1 MKRKIISTILC
12 VGLVAQSSF
21 LCAKAEEL
29 NVDVEPVV
37 MEFKGESTYSLSGKK
52 ANIVNENK
60 TMGEMLLKGDLNQ
73 FDSANKSEFLVNDG
87 MVSFYY
93 EASSKKMKA
102 SDKKWHLVND
112 SSKKV
117 DDISLD
123 GKMNKGVAIV
133 QSSPDNNTWTTRKV
147 VTDFFNDKKSNK
159 KLYTT
164 SDIELDNG
172 CYYRVV
178 VAYTL
183 GKEGKDSKVLF
194 FDTTKTKTKKCMEV
208 YSFYISNKN
217 SGTENVFTTPRKELG
232 SVVNTGKDNGYS
244 QSNELDQDD
253 PHFGWTLGTFTING
267 FTREAT
273 NEENVFLK
281 NVGDKITLWFTLKQ
295 DINKLNGDPMLKISE
310 DRNGYDKHFQVGK
323 TNFNHGTLIIQ
334 QTDFEGNKHKPI
346 VYTDFLKANA
356 SVSAD
361 TKVQL
366 FEEGDYELTLDY
378 EIEKDRTVGHG
389 YTNYKITF
397 PFKIRNGNCM
407 VYPFDLSTGSELS
420 EKSMATE
427 GFKLDMA
434 KSRYLTIDVQK
445 SIVKVDKDGYLTE
458 DVRFNR
464 PAKDNEEYTA
474 EGIYT
479 FTVKNQYSDAD
490 SVTKTIYVGNN
501 KYYKALSKYGI
512 SVDELN
518 EQIHLG
524 HTLKKNGTL
533 KDTNLEELN

>member
-1 MKRKIISTILC
+1 MKRKIISTVLC
-12 VGLVAQSSF
+12 VGVFAQSCF
-21 LCAKAEEL
+21 FCVKAAEIS
-29 NVDVEPVV
+29 VAVEPTV
-37 MEFKGESTYSLSGKK
+37 MEFKGKTSYSLSSKK
-52 ANIVNENK
+52 ANKVKESKALGGIA
-60 TMGEMLLKGDLNQ
+60 LKGDLNQ
-73 FDSANKSEFLVNDG
+73 FDSANKSEFLVNNGKVD
-87 MVSFYY
+87 FYY
-93 EASSKKMKA
+93 ETSSKKLKA
-102 SDKKWHLVND
+102 SDKKWHLASD

-117 DDISLD
+117 DDVSLQ

-133 QSSPDNNTWTTRKV
+133 QSSPDSNTWTTRKV
-147 VTDFFNDKKSNK
+147 VTDFFNKKQNK
-159 KLYTT
+159 KIYTT

-172 CYYRVV
+172 CYYRVII
-178 VAYTL
+178 AYTL
-183 GKEGKDSKVLF
+183 AKEGKDSKVLF
-194 FDTTKTKTKKCMEV
+194 VDTTKTKTKKCMEV
-208 YSFYISNKN
+208 YSFYISNK
-217 SGTENVFTTPRKELG
+217 STGTENALTTPRKELG

-244 QSNELDQDD
+244 ESNELDQDD

-273 NEENVFLK
+273 NEDNVFLK

-295 DINKLNGDPMLKISE
+295 DINQLNGDPVLKISE
-310 DRNGYDKHFQVGK
+310 DKNGYDKHFQVGK

-334 QTDFEGNKHKPI
+334 QTDFEGNKHDPV

-420 EKSMATE
+420 EKSIVSE

-458 DVRFNR
+458 DIRFNR
-464 PAKDNEEYTA
+464 PAKDNEEYKA

-490 SVTKTIYVGNN
+490 PVTKTIYVGNN

-518 EQIHLG
+518 EQIRLG
-524 HTLKKNGTL
+524 HALKKNGIL
-533 KDTNLEELN
+533 KDTDLEELN

>member
-1 MKRKIISTILC
+1 MKRKIISMILC
-12 VGLVAQSSF
+12 VGLAAQSSF
-21 LCAKAEEL
+21 LCVKAEKL

-37 MEFKGESTYSLSGKK
+37 MEFKGKSTYSLSGKK
-52 ANIVNENK
+52 ANKVNENK

-87 MVSFYY
+87 MVSFCY

-102 SDKKWHLVND
+102 TDKKWHLVND

-147 VTDFFNDKKSNK
+147 VTDFFNKKKSNK

-164 SDIELDNG
+164 TDIELDNG

-178 VAYTL
+178 IAYTL
-183 GKEGKDSKVLF
+183 GKE
-194 FDTTKTKTKKCMEV
+194 
-208 YSFYISNKN
+208 
-217 SGTENVFTTPRKELG
+217 
-232 SVVNTGKDNGYS
+232 GKDNGYS

-273 NEENVFLK
+273 TEDNVFLK

-310 DRNGYDKHFQVGK
+310 DKNGYDKHFQVGK

-334 QTDFEGNKHKPI
+334 QTDFEGNKYEPI

-378 EIEKDRTVGHG
+378 EIEKDRTVGHS

-420 EKSMATE
+420 EKSIANE

-464 PAKDNEEYTA
+464 PAKDNEEYKA
-474 EGIYT
+474 EGIYK

-490 SVTKTIYVGNN
+490 PVTKTIYVGNN

-533 KDTNLEELN
+533 KDTDLEELN